1 MAFRRVALSTRI
13 FEGRS
18 SVVTWLQ
25 GRPVLVARVDGALY
39 AMDAVC
45 AHMGCALL
53 TEVDGPIATCPAHR
67 AKYDVRTGGVLE
79 PAFVR
84 PEQPCSEESLSV
96 PLRTYR
102 VREEEGFLAIDI
114 P

>member
-1 MAFRRVALSTRI
+1 MAFRRISLSTRV
-13 FEGRS
+13 FEGRT
-18 SVVTWLQ
+18 SVVTWIQ
-25 GRPVLVARVDGALY
+25 GRPVLVAKVDDELY

-53 TEVDGPIATCPAHR
+53 TEVDEHVATCPAHR
-67 AKYDVRTGGVLE
+67 AKYDVRTGAILE
-79 PAFVR
+79 RATVR
-84 PEQPCSEESLSV
+84 PEQPCCEESLSI

-102 VREEEGFLAIDI
+102 VRDEEGLLAIDM